1 MARVHYGPKNK
12 NETESASSTD
22 GAKKQHRYK
31 PGTVALREIRK
42 EQKSTELLI
51 RKEPF
56 SRLVRELS
64 QDFMTDVSFKPE
76 AVKLLQEAAEEYLK
90 KLFKDTTDSPA
101 EAVVLVPK
109 DIKLARR
116 MRGVR
121 A

>member
-12 NETESASSTD
+12 NEAESASSTD

-51 RKEPF
+51 RKQPF

-64 QDFMTDVSFKPE
+64 QDFMTDLPVEPE
-76 AVKLLQEAAEEYLK
+76 AVELLQEAAEEYLK
-90 KLFKDTTDSPA
+90 NLFKDTTDAPTERA
-101 EAVVLVPK
+101 VLVPK

-116 MRGVR
+116 IRGER